1 MSDLVARLLGVLD
14 RGGRLEPFPEAFDLD
29 AGYALQ
35 HAVSAARAARGERRV
50 GRKIGF
56 TNRTIW
62 PTYNVHAPIWGP
74 VWDSTLHPG
83 AARLALGHLPEPRI
97 EPEVVLRLGQVPEPG
112 MGAAELAACIDA
124 VAPGFEIVQSPYAG
138 WKFRAPDTVAAF
150 GMHGALVTGE
160 WVAATPERLGEL
172 ADFTAMLEQGHA
184 IIDRGRSA
192 DVLGGGPMAA
202 LAHLVA
208 VLAADPG
215 AAPLAAGEVITT
227 GTLTGAW
234 PVAPGQVW
242 RMETGLDWLPALELA
257 LD

>member
-14 RGGRLEPFPEAFDLD
+14 RGGRLEPFPDGFDLD
-29 AGYALQ
+29 AGYGLQ
-35 HAVSAARAARGERRV
+35 HAVSAARAGRGERRV

-62 PTYNVHAPIWGP
+62 PTYNVDAPIWGP
-74 VWDSTLHPG
+74 VWDSTLFDG
-83 AARLALGHLPEPRI
+83 ARLALGHRPEPRI
-97 EPEVVLRLGQVPEPG
+97 EPEVVLRLGRVPVPG
-112 MGAAELAACIDA
+112 MGADDLAGCIEA
-124 VAPGFEIVQSPYAG
+124 VAPGFEIVQSPYPG

-150 GMHGALVTGE
+150 GLHGALVTGE
-160 WVAATPERLGEL
+160 WVAATPERLAEL
-172 ADFTAMLEQGHA
+172 ADFAAVLEQGHA

-202 LAHLVA
+202 LAHLVQ
-208 VLAADPG
+208 VLAADAG

-242 RMETGLDWLPALELA
+242 RMQTGLDWLPDLELA